1 MRTVILAIL
10 SLLLPAV
17 LLSGCGAPT
26 LPDGGEEMRYAR
38 WLRMDDSMAVV
49 LSPWREGEVLGHHAL
64 TPCRHAVSQTSLH
77 AWLAFRLG
85 AKDRLMGVMDA
96 DYVVAPEVRAALAT
110 TALALAD
117 APSPTGEQARLL
129 DMGNSMSPNLE
140 RIKASGCDLI
150 LASPFENAGYGA
162 LETLGIPIVS
172 CADYMEAH
180 PLGRAEWMRFY
191 GRLLGQPA
199 RADSLFAA
207 EDSTYQALLH
217 TLTPS
222 SLSSINHK
230 PSPINHKPS
239 PINPPPSTLLGFR
252 TGQSWYVPGGESYL
266 GRLLADAGADYVFA
280 DEATTGSVPMDFEA
294 VYSRARDAET
304 WIFTYAAPPGAD
316 GRFAPMTRADLTAQ
330 DPRYGEFRAFRDR
343 HIWACNTLA
352 VPYYDVLPWQPSTF
366 LRELIALLH
375 PELLPDYQF
384 QYFHRLE

>member
-1 MRTVILAIL
+1 MRTVIFAIL

-26 LPDGGEEMRYAR
+26 LPDGGEAMRYAR
-38 WLRMDDSMAVV
+38 WLWMDDSMAVV
-49 LSPWREGEVLGHHAL
+49 LSPWRDGEVLGRHAL

-85 AKDRLMGVMDA
+85 ATDRLMGVMDA
-96 DYVVAPEVRAALAT
+96 DYVVAPEVRAALA
-110 TALALAD
+110 LAD
-117 APSPTGEQARLL
+117 APLPKGETREMTVLL

-150 LASPFENAGYGA
+150 LASPFENAGYGT
-162 LETLGIPIVS
+162 LETLGVPIVS

-217 TLTPS
+217 TLTTS
-222 SLSSINHK
+222 
-230 PSPINHKPS
+230 SPINHKPS
-239 PINPPPSTLLGFR
+239 TLLGLR

-266 GRLLADAGADYVFA
+266 GQLVADAGGAYVFA

-294 VYSRARDAET
+294 VYSRARDAEV

-316 GRFAPMTRADLTAQ
+316 GRFVPMTRADLAAQ

-352 VPYYDVLPWQPSTF
+352 VPYYDVLPWQPATF
-366 LRELIALLH
+366 LRELIAILH
-375 PELLPDYQF
+375 PELLPDYRL
-384 QYFHRLE
+384 QYFYRLE